1 MFDWREC
8 RGWRARHPRRPP
20 QVAQHLGA
28 GGQSPA
34 HELLVLRRFGFGAE
48 LLLLIEDVELFDQRV
63 RASYV
68 VPDLLT
74 RFGDHALLADERRH
88 VTQLNMR
95 LHIEFFEPVMDPLI
109 VFARE
114 DGIAFRIV
122 SGPSIEMNR
131 GVERVGRDADV
142 MAQDAGVIDNALFD
156 PFALVRIALGAPQ
169 AELDAQA
176 LKKFEY
182 SEWN

>member
-1 MFDWREC
+1 
-8 RGWRARHPRRPP
+8 
-20 QVAQHLGA
+20 
-28 GGQSPA
+28 
-34 HELLVLRRFGFGAE
+34 
-48 LLLLIEDVELFDQRV
+48 
-63 RASYV
+63 
-68 VPDLLT
+68 
-74 RFGDHALLADERRH
+74 
-88 VTQLNMR
+88 MR

-131 GVERVGRDADV
+131 GVERVGRVADV

-176 LKKFEY
+176 LKKFGICSGSFIAAARPDSSWPCAPQPCASNEVPINAAAET
-182 SEWN
+182 SEHSRSLAIRIVLLFFILISR